1 MATMG
6 AWVMVEATGND
17 DVPLPYLSTSPFP
30 FPSPFPPPLPP
41 PPLPSPPSPSF
52 ISDTSPEERTALF
65 IRKLE
70 QCCYIFDFA
79 DPMSDVKAKEIKRA
93 ALNEILDYISN
104 ARSVLSEP
112 VYPEIVRMVS
122 GLMSVKV
129 SKKN

>member
-1 MATMG
+1 
-6 AWVMVEATGND
+6 
-17 DVPLPYLSTSPFP
+17 
-30 FPSPFPPPLPP
+30 
-41 PPLPSPPSPSF
+41 
-52 ISDTSPEERTALF
+52 
-65 IRKLE
+65 
-70 QCCYIFDFA
+70 
-79 DPMSDVKAKEIKRA
+79 MSDVKAKEIKRA